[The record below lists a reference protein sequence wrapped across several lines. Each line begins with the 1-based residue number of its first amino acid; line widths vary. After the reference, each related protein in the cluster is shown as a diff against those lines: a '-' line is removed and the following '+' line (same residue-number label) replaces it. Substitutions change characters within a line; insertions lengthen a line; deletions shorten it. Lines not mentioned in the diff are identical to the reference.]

1 MLLKWKLMQFFLNFF
16 ALRFLCCK
24 SNLDL
29 QNNIPRLGGSLMDL
43 TSIFL
48 LKMLEIVL
56 EYEKLSKLC
65 FIIRKTFGLL
75 GSYVIVKGVIF
86 SLLLVFGFL
95 KTSRVISL
103 ALNILAFISAL
114 GYFCSSNEIEIVLVD
129 LETKVKI

>member
-1 MLLKWKLMQFFLNFF
+1 MLLKGKLMQFFLNFF
-16 ALRFLCCK
+16 ASRFLCCE
-24 SNLDL
+24 SHLDL
-29 QNNIPRLGGSLMDL
+29 QSNIPRLGASLMDL

-75 GSYVIVKGVIF
+75 GSYVVVKGVIF

>member
-1 MLLKWKLMQFFLNFF
+1 MQFFLNFF
-16 ALRFLCCK
+16 ALRFLCCE

-29 QNNIPRLGGSLMDL
+29 QSNINIPRLGASLMDL

-75 GSYVIVKGVIF
+75 ASYVIVKGVIL

-114 GYFCSSNEIEIVLVD
+114 GYFCSSNEIAIVLVNHK
-129 LETKVKI
+129 TKVKI

>member
-1 MLLKWKLMQFFLNFF
+1 MLLKGKLIQFFLNFF
-16 ALRFLCCK
+16 ALRFLSCE

-29 QNNIPRLGGSLMDL
+29 QSNIPRLGTSLMDL

-114 GYFCSSNEIEIVLVD
+114 GYFRSSNEIAIVLVN

>member
-16 ALRFLCCK
+16 ALRFLCCE

-65 FIIRKTFGLL
+65 FIIRKTFRLL
-75 GSYVIVKGVIF
+75 GSYAIVKGVIF
-86 SLLLVFGFL
+86 SLLLVFGSL
-95 KTSRVISL
+95 KISRVISL

-114 GYFCSSNEIEIVLVD
+114 GYFCSSNEIAIVLLN